1 MGQWVQTGQQP
12 EMLQR
17 FLDNMQE
24 SSFVQMIKRE
34 ILEPLQSQY
43 PELYRTAEEIV
54 DKMKENLKQDIEKG
68 REYIRKF
75 PATNVYVTKIL
86 NTINNVSIAFILFV

>member
-17 FLDNMQE
+17 FLDNLQE
-24 SSFVQMIKRE
+24 SSIVQVFKRE
-34 ILEPLQSQY
+34 ILEPFQSQY
-43 PELYRTAEEIV
+43 PEVYRTAEEIV

-68 REYIRKF
+68 REYLRKF
-75 PATNVYVTKIL
+75 PVTNVIVPKIV
-86 NTINNVSIAFILFV
+86 NIVNNVSRLLL